1 MNKAVF
7 WDKDGTLIPD
17 IPYNVDP
24 ARITLYPDAGESLSR
39 LRDAGFKLIVISNQ
53 AGVAQGRFPEMALEG
68 VWNRLTELLR
78 PFGAEPDAF
87 YYCPHYPTGSVKAY
101 AQSCQCRKP
110 EPGLLLQAAREHQ
123 IHLKSSWMVGDIL
136 NDVEAGNRAG
146 CQTMLLERGNET
158 EWLINPYRLPT
169 TRARSLR
176 EATNYILAQE
186 EIAAIQDQL
195 LNV

>member
-24 ARITLYPDAGESLSR
+24 TQITLYPDAGESLRR
-39 LRDAGFKLIVISNQ
+39 LRAAGFKLIVVSNQ
-53 AGVAQGRFPEMALEG
+53 AGVAQGRFPETALAS

-78 PFGAEPDAF
+78 PFGAAPDAF
-87 YYCPHYPTGSVKAY
+87 YYCPHYPAGSVKAY
-101 AQSCQCRKP
+101 AQACPCRKP

-123 IHLKSSWMVGDIL
+123 LDLRTSWMVGDIL

-146 CQTMLLERGNET
+146 CRTLLIDRGNET
-158 EWLINPYRLPT
+158 EWLLSPHRLPT
-169 TRARSLR
+169 ARAKSLQ
-176 EATNYILAQE
+176 EATSYMLAHE
-186 EIAAIQDQL
+186 VIAALPDQPI
-195 LNV
+195 NA

>member
-24 ARITLYPDAGESLSR
+24 AQITIYPDAGESLRR
-39 LRDAGFKLIVISNQ
+39 LRDAGFKLIVVSNQ
-53 AGVAQGRFPEMALEG
+53 AGVAQGRFPETALEN
-68 VWNRLTELLR
+68 VWHRLTELLH

-87 YYCPHYPTGSVKAY
+87 YYCPHYPEGSVNAY
-101 AQSCQCRKP
+101 SRSCKCRKP

-123 IHLKSSWMVGDIL
+123 LDLQASWMVGDIL

-146 CQTMLLERGNET
+146 CRTLLIERGNET
-158 EWLINPYRLPT
+158 EWLLTPNRLPT
-169 TRARSLR
+169 ARAKSLK
-176 EATNYILAQE
+176 EATSYILAHE
-186 EIAAIQDQL
+186 EIAALLDQPID
-195 LNV
+195 V